1 MCILAYRCRFYPPW
15 PKLSWLR
22 SIASFDQSI
31 PKLPGGGKVA
41 QNEVTNNLVT
51 ITTLEGKEEF
61 EIPFKYVVQWPV
73 NGERDVEV
81 VLNDLY

>member
-1 MCILAYRCRFYPPW
+1 M
-15 PKLSWLR
+15 SSLR
-22 SIASFDQSI
+22 SIFSFDQSI

-51 ITTLEGKEEF
+51 CKTLEGKEEF
-61 EIPFKYVVQWPV
+61 EIPFKYVVQWPMDR
-73 NGERDVEV
+73 ERDVEI